1 MDSAGKFVIFQTF
14 ILDKTTHRQAIL
26 LGVLNGMSKRE
37 GYCYASNKTLSE
49 ILKCS
54 VDSLQRDLTFL
65 ESKQLIRRVIT
76 RNDKNEIVSRKIF
89 VVDTMNPT
97 AEMRIP
103 SPQDCDYP
111 SPQDCDSNNYS
122 NTNNNNSIIE
132 RFEKLWDTYTKR
144 GTKQTSLDRFKK
156 LSKKTIE
163 AIEEHLPLYV
173 KNHIDNDKLQ
183 FLPYFEKYINLKK
196 WQDELPYKS
205 KQIETV
211 SKSYSKLNLND

>member
-111 SPQDCDSNNYS
+111 SPQDCDSNNYN
-122 NTNNNNSIIE
+122 NTNNNNTIIDT
-132 RFEKLWDTYTKR
+132 FEKLWIIYTRR
-144 GTKQTSLDRFKK
+144 GTKQTSLERFKK
-156 LSKKTIE
+156 LSKKTIKI
-163 AIEEHLPLYV
+163 IEEHLPLYV
-173 KNHIDNDKLQ
+173 KNHIDNDKLE

-196 WQDELPYKS
+196 WENELPYKS